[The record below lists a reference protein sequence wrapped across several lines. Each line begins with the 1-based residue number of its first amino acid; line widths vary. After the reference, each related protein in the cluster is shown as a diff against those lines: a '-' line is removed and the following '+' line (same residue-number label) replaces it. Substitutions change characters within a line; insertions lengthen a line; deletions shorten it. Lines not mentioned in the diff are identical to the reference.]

1 MKIASHTNYSKT
13 IIMSKILLFSLSI
26 LLTAFS
32 VSAQQISG
40 QVKDSNGKAISNA
53 SVSLLHAKDS
63 SLVKLN
69 VTNKDGAYTFV
80 NIKAGKYLI
89 SASYVGYVINYSS
102 VFEVSGTAV
111 NVPSLTIAKPTSAL
125 KDVVVT
131 SKKPMIEVKAD
142 KTILNVEN
150 TINAAGQDALELLRK
165 SPGVLVDKDDNLSLS
180 GKNGVQVYIDG
191 RPSPLSGKDLSD
203 YLRTLQ
209 SNQIEAI
216 EIITNPSAKYDA
228 AGNAGIINIRLKKN
242 KSFGTNGSLTT
253 GYNVGIY
260 SKYNAGLSLNNR
272 GKKLNVFGNYNYNR
286 GLNESFMKLY
296 RSVLDTLFDQK
307 GTMRNSNE
315 SHGFK
320 VGADYYIDKKNT
332 IGVMVNGNL
341 SDNSMGNISRT
352 PISYLPTGVVNRIL
366 VADNSSASNRDNA
379 NFNLNYR
386 YIDTTGRELNVDAD
400 YGLFRIKSDQMQPNY
415 YYNPAGT
422 TITGQ
427 NIYNMIAPTNID
439 IYSIKA
445 DYEQNFKK
453 GRLGLG
459 AKISNVETTND
470 FQRFNVFTNGKIKD
484 TLRSNAF
491 NYKENINAVYA
502 NYNRSFKGFM
512 VQAGLRVEN
521 TNITGTSVGYKQ
533 NAGNYLGYDST
544 FKRNYTNVFPSAAV
558 TFNKNPM
565 SQWSLSYSKRIDRP
579 AYQDLNPFEFK
590 LDEYTFQKGN
600 TDLRP
605 QYTNSFSLTNTYKYK
620 LTTTLNYSHVNDVFT
635 QLIDTAEKSKSFI
648 TKKNLATQDIASL
661 NISYPFQYKWYS
673 GFANLNTY
681 YSHYKADFGTGRT
694 IDLDVF
700 AYNIYSQHS
709 FKLGKGWTG
718 ELSGWYS
725 SPSIWQGTFE
735 SKAMWSLDG
744 GFQKTVLKGKGNIK
758 ASVSDI
764 FQTMRWRGISNFAG
778 QRLTA
783 SGGWESRQ
791 FRLNFTWRFG
801 SNQVKAARQ
810 RKNSLEEEAKR
821 VNGGGGGIGQ

>member
-1 MKIASHTNYSKT
+1 MTKIFS
-13 IIMSKILLFSLSI
+13 IIFTLLSV
-26 LLTAFS
+26 AFS
-32 VSAQQISG
+32 VQAQQITG
-40 QVKDSNGKAISNA
+40 VVKDSNAKPVSNA
-53 SVSLLHAKDS
+53 SVSLLAIKDS
-63 SLVKLN
+63 AIVKLG
-69 VTNKDGAYTFV
+69 VTNKEGLYTLV
-80 NIKAGKYLI
+80 NVKPGKYVV
-89 SASYVGYVINYSS
+89 SASFVGFTTAYSDVI
-102 VFEVSGTAV
+102 EVGTTAIKMPELV
-111 NVPSLTIAKPTSAL
+111 LAKAAAL

-203 YLRTLQ
+203 YLKTLQ

-253 GYNVGIY
+253 GYNIGIF

-286 GLNESFMKLY
+286 GLNENFMNLY
-296 RSVLDTLFDQK
+296 RSLLDTLFDQK
-307 GTMRNSNE
+307 GSMRNRNE

-320 VGADYYIDKKNT
+320 VGADYFINKKNT
-332 IGVMVNGNL
+332 IGVMVNGNI

-366 VADNSSASNRDNA
+366 VADNSSVSNRDNA

-386 YIDTTGRELNVDAD
+386 YADTAGRELNVDAD

-415 YYNPAGT
+415 YFNP
-422 TITGQ
+422 TGNTLTAQ
-427 NIYNMIAPTNID
+427 FIYNMIAPSNID

-453 GRLGLG
+453 GKLGLG
-459 AKISNVETTND
+459 AKSSIVETTND
-470 FQRFNVFTNGKIKD
+470 FQRYNVFTNAKIKD

-502 NYNRSFKGFM
+502 NYNRAFKGFM
-512 VQAGLRVEN
+512 IQAGLRMEN

-533 NAGNYLGYDST
+533 NAGNYVGYDST
-544 FKRNYTNVFPSAAV
+544 FKRNYTNLFPSAAI

-673 GFANLNTY
+673 AFANLNTY
-681 YSHYKADFGTGRT
+681 YSHYKADFGSGRT

-700 AYNIYSQHS
+700 AFNIYSQHT

-735 SKAMWSLDG
+735 SKAMWSVDG
-744 GFQKTVLKGKGNIK
+744 GFQKTILKGKGNIK

-764 FQTMRWRGISNFAG
+764 FQTMRWRGVSNFAG

-791 FRLNFTWRFG
+791 FRLNFSWRFG
-801 SNQVKAARQ
+801 NNQVKAARQ
-810 RKNSLEEEAKR
+810 RKTSAEEEAKR